1 MGGDCLVTMNTSDS
15 ELLQRFVADHSES
28 AFRDLVHRYVGL
40 VYSVAQRHGT
50 LEAADAEEVAQ
61 RVFVLLAEKA
71 SSMTDHPS
79 ITAWLF
85 TTTRHIASRHQR
97 TETRRRVREQKAYE
111 MSQSLASDGLIPE
124 WTALRPVIDEAIAE
138 LDESDRKAV
147 LWRYFEKQGFACIG
161 SRLGLSEDAARKRV
175 ARALEDLRDA
185 FSRRGISSTGA
196 AIGLALEAHAVAAT
210 PPYITENIL
219 RGTRGIVRPT
229 GRAVVTSPRFRLGW
243 SWAVALLL
251 IVGIGGLMWMNRGVD
266 WNTPKNASANPATQT
281 VPSSGSLNS
290 DSNSAAEGAQSG
302 GISSANSA
310 DGAVGSSTFNDGP
323 GLLLTFVTKDA
334 GEPVPNVTVSYR
346 GAEGNHF
353 TQAEFKASAKGEA
366 KISIVPGTTYLTL
379 QCVLE
384 GFADTRLT
392 WDPDKGNPI
401 PKQRTVRLERA
412 ILIGGTVL
420 DPNGNP
426 TAGATVLMGHW
437 NQPGPKQSDESHDL
451 GPVEITTDGRGQWR
465 LHRIAAS
472 MLPWIEGWAMHP
484 EFQPSEV
491 AGHVGQPGL
500 NRDARAAFELELQDQ
515 KHVFR
520 LRAASSLEGLVSE
533 QEGAP
538 IAGALVRVGPH
549 RMAGSRETRT
559 DTDGRFRL
567 QGGPTGS
574 TVLTA
579 EAKGFAAKT
588 LEVTLNARND
598 PVRIALT
605 QGVPLR
611 MRVVS
616 TNGTPVPNAVV
627 QLTTTPISVDGTSNT
642 TPQPQASFQELSDSE
657 GRVVWDNAPAGIH
670 AFDISVPGF
679 MVINGVPVP
688 ADGQEH
694 DIVLKPALM
703 LQGTVTDADSGESIP
718 SFRLVL
724 GWPSLDRS
732 SGKTHIEVSGI
743 DRFSPTFSGG
753 RFRHALEELIMQGMA
768 DPKLMI
774 RFEADGYQPFI
785 SRTIRYDEGVVTL
798 DISLERTETLEVTVV
813 DSAGRP
819 APGASIGL
827 VTPGA
832 HLFLGS
838 DGLDQPDGDGMR
850 VILRADEQG
859 RVKLQKDPT
868 VERIVATGSRGTLGF
883 SETSWARVKA
893 DAVLPLVPW
902 GRIRGRVQGNVGALE
917 GKFIG
922 LSGQPEGSAGLTL
935 NIATQTDA
943 EGRFEF
949 SKVPAGPIRVEER
962 IVDKYGNTSILYES
976 RSVVVTVRP
985 NETLEVTLGGRTRVS
1000 GRLTL
1005 PVGFQPQP
1013 DCLWHVVLIPTDQPP
1028 RSVARSGDSAS
1039 PGPELRVLR
1048 LPAIVDA
1055 GGGFAIDAVEPGTYE
1070 LHAKWIRRPAPGQFA
1085 GYTPGLLEQ
1094 VRPLRVTVPQ
1104 DSGPIDLGEVLL
1116 RAPSKPATPSGP
1128 KS

>member
-1 MGGDCLVTMNTSDS
+1 MGDSDQELLRRFAKDS
-15 ELLQRFVADHSES
+15 DESAFEALLQRHV
-28 AFRDLVHRYVGL
+28 DLVHSAALRQAGPDPQAAQDIAQ
-40 VYSVAQRHGT
+40 SVFIDLARKAPQLHGHATLTGWLYTAVRNAATAHRRTEARRTQREQTALSMNPADSTPGPEPDWNRLRPLLDETMHA
-50 LEAADAEEVAQ
+50 LSDDDREA
-61 RVFVLLAEKA
+61 VLLRCFE
-71 SSMTDHPS
+71 
-79 ITAWLF
+79 
-85 TTTRHIASRHQR
+85 
-97 TETRRRVREQKAYE
+97 RRAYSE
-111 MSQSLASDGLIPE
+111 
-124 WTALRPVIDEAIAE
+124 
-138 LDESDRKAV
+138 
-147 LWRYFEKQGFACIG
+147 IG
-161 SRLGLSEDAARKRV
+161 MRLGVAENAARMRV
-175 ARALEDLRDA
+175 ERALDRLGELLT
-185 FSRRGISSTGA
+185 RRGITSTA
-196 AIGLALEAHAVAAT
+196 AGLALVLETHAVAAT
-210 PPYITENIL
+210 QPAIAEGIA
-219 RGTRGIVRPT
+219 RGACGAVRPS
-229 GRAVVTSPRFRLGW
+229 GGPSVISMPLRLGW

-251 IVGIGGLMWMNRGVD
+251 IVGIGGLMWLNRWTD
-266 WNTPKNASANPATQT
+266 RNNPNSTRADPATQT
-281 VPSSGSLNS
+281 VPASGSLNLG
-290 DSNSAAEGAQSG
+290 SNSAAEGAQSG
-302 GISSANSA
+302 GISSTDTTN
-310 DGAVGSSTFNDGP
+310 GAVGSGTLNNGP

-353 TQAEFKASAKGEA
+353 TSVEFKASAKGEA
-366 KISIVPGTTYLTL
+366 KISIVPGTTHLTL

-392 WDPDKGNPI
+392 WDPDTGNPI

-426 TAGATVLMGHW
+426 APGATVLMGHW
-437 NQPGPKQSDESHDL
+437 NQPGPKQSDESHYL
-451 GPVEITTDGRGQWR
+451 GPVEITTDGRAQWR
-465 LHRIAAS
+465 LQRIAAS
-472 MLPWIEGWAMHP
+472 MLPLIEGWAMHP

-491 AGHVGQPGL
+491 VGHVGQPGL
-500 NRDARAAFELELQDQ
+500 NRDVFEREIQDL

-520 LRAASSLEGLVSE
+520 LRAASLLEGVVSE
-533 QEGAP
+533 EGGAP

-559 DTDGRFRL
+559 DSDGRFRL
-567 QGGPTGS
+567 QGGPIGS

-598 PVRIALT
+598 PVRIALA

-611 MRVVS
+611 MRMVS

-642 TPQPQASFQELSDSE
+642 TPQPQASWLELSDSE
-657 GRVVWDNAPAGIH
+657 GRVVWDNAPAGTH

-679 MVINGVPVP
+679 MVKNGVRVP
-688 ADGQEH
+688 AGGQEH

-703 LQGTVTDADSGESIP
+703 LQGTVTDADSGEPIP

-724 GWPSLDRS
+724 GWPSLDRG

-832 HLFLGS
+832 QLSLGS

-883 SETSWARVKA
+883 SETSWARVQA

-917 GKFIG
+917 GKVIG

-935 NIATQTDA
+935 NIATQTDT

-962 IVDKYGNTSILYES
+962 ILEKYGNTSIVYES
-976 RSVVVTVRP
+976 RSVVVTVKP

-1055 GGGFAIDAVEPGTYE
+1055 GGGFGIDAVEPGTYE

-1094 VRPLRVTVPQ
+1094 VRPLRVTVTP
-1104 DSGPIDLGEVLL
+1104 DSGPIDLGDIPL
-1116 RAPSKPATPSGP
+1116 KATATKVTSPLP
-1128 KS
+1128 H